1 LGLFSPSTEFD
12 IIFVGGF
19 WAMWQHSERYEIS
32 QRLWHEL
39 DKARLEHAAAAER
52 FNLLVKNPG
61 GIPQPDGSLGIRQAG
76 EASRRALLHYM
87 SALKR
92 FTDFTLDGTVPED
105 ISASGATAPLPDP
118 VKTSQPR

>member
-1 LGLFSPSTEFD
+1 MAIWSYFSPSVEFD
-12 IIFVGGF
+12 IIFVGGY

-61 GIPQPDGSLGIRQAG
+61 GIPATRWIPRHS
-76 EASRRALLHYM
+76 ASRR
-87 SALKR
+87 S
-92 FTDFTLDGTVPED
+92 VQ
-105 ISASGATAPLPDP
+105 IAPYS
-118 VKTSQPR
+118 TI